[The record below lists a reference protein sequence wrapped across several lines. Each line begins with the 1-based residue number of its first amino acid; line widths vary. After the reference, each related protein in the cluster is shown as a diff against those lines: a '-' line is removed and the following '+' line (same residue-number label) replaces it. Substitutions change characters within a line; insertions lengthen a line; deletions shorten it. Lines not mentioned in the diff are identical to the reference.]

1 MTEFLS
7 IHAPAISVLVAFM
20 LAPVAFLLGDRFGRA
35 ITVVVAAL
43 QLVLAVFIA
52 SVVASSGP
60 IEYMIGGW
68 GAPLG
73 IDYRVDGLSAVM
85 ILLTAVVGTA
95 VTAYATAYFSDR
107 TKYRFFWPLW
117 ISMWGA
123 LVAVFSVN
131 DAFNFFV
138 CIELVSITAISLVAI
153 AGKRAALIAAM
164 RYLFAAVAGSMFYLF
179 GVALIY
185 ADVGAL
191 DLTVLREAAVVGP
204 TVQAG
209 LALAVVGLVVKTAL
223 VPMHFWLPPAH
234 ANAATPVSAV
244 LSALVIKGSF
254 YILIRLTTALGLDA
268 MIPGM
273 PLLLGVLGAT
283 AIVWGSVQALKQVR
297 LKMLVAYSTVAQVGY
312 LFVLF
317 PLVAAAATPEQGA
330 TAVTAGVFH
339 ALSHGLAKG
348 AMFLAAG
355 AILVRFGTD
364 RIDGLTGLAR
374 VAPAQAAAFAI
385 AGVAMLGLPPSGG
398 FVSKWLYVQAA
409 LETGAWWWAAVVL
422 VGGLLAALYVF
433 RVVGIFMRTPEA
445 AADSAASSVSSDLPA
460 VTSLGATRPVAA
472 VMSWAPLALAV
483 ASLLLGVLGQP
494 IIDLIAPAALA
505 AVGGGA

>member
-7 IHAPAISVLVAFM
+7 LHAPAVAVLAMFIA
-20 LAPVAFLLGDRFGRA
+20 APLAFLLGDRIGRA
-35 ITVVVAAL
+35 ITLAVAML
-43 QLVLAVFIA
+43 QLVLSAFIA
-52 SVVASSGP
+52 SVVATSGP
-60 IEYMIGGW
+60 IEYMLGGW

-73 IDYRVDGLSAVM
+73 IDYRVDGLSAAM

-95 VTAYATAYFSDR
+95 VTTYATAYFSDKH
-107 TKYRFFWPLW
+107 KYRFFWPLW
-117 ISMWGA
+117 MFMWGA

-131 DAFNFFV
+131 DAFNYYV
-138 CIELVSITAISLVAI
+138 CIELVSISAISLVAI
-153 AGKRAALIAAM
+153 AGKRAAIIAAM
-164 RYLFAAVAGSMFYLF
+164 RYLFAAVAGSMLYLF

-185 ADVGAL
+185 AGTGAL
-191 DLTVLREAAVVGP
+191 DLTILREVTTVGP

-209 LALAVVGLVVKTAL
+209 LSLAVVGLVVKTAL

-234 ANAATPVSAV
+234 ANAATPVSAI

-254 YILIRLTTALGLDA
+254 YILLRLATVLGIGA

-273 PLLLGVLGAT
+273 PLLLGLMGAT

-297 LKMLVAYSTVAQVGY
+297 LKMLVAYSTVAQIGY

-364 RIDGLTGLAR
+364 RIDRLVGLAR
-374 VAPAQAAAFAI
+374 TAPAQAAAFAI

-409 LETGAWWWAAVVL
+409 LDTGAWWWAVVVL

-433 RVVGIFMRTPEA
+433 RVVGIFMRAPQPGAFTDAATAAPEPA
-445 AADSAASSVSSDLPA
+445 PLAAS
-460 VTSLGATRPVAA
+460 
-472 VMSWAPLALAV
+472 MNWAPLALAV